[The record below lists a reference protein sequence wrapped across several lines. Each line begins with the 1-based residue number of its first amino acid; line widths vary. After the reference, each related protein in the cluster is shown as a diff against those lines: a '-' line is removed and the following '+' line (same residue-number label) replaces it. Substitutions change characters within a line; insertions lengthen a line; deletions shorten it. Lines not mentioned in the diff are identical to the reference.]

1 MTSPAD
7 GGSGTLTQ
15 DTAEMRNA
23 VSHIDSTSSQIRGLM
38 SSISTTVSDAS
49 AWQGDTAV
57 AFQQS
62 MSQWHEAATKMD
74 RVLQEIQEG
83 VHGSDV
89 SVNAQESDNVSN
101 MQRVGGAIT
110 FGL

>member
-7 GGSGTLTQ
+7 NSSGTLTQ

-23 VSHIDSTSSQIRGLM
+23 VSHIDSTSTQIQGLM
-38 SSISTTVSDAS
+38 GSISNTVAEAS

-57 AFQQS
+57 TFVQS
-62 MSQWHEAATKMD
+62 MTQWNDAATKMN

-89 SVNAQESDNVSN
+89 SVNAQEADSAST
-101 MQRVGGAIT
+101 MQRAGGIN